1 MFPAYISNALLE
13 ACAIVVT
20 KVLNWSTFF
29 KKTDPWVTT

>member
-13 ACAIVVT
+13 ACTTDVT
-20 KVLNWSTFF
+20 EVLNQSTSF